1 MAGAWARRAATG
13 SGDEAGP
20 SEAPPQPPAGAGTG
34 TGSGAPAPLPRARA
48 LEAVLAARAELA
60 AVVDFVDL
68 LDTSMTRQPERVAA
82 LGEHRA
88 RLDITK
94 VTPQRK
100 SVAAYTADLVVA
112 AAEKARE
119 VEAASTILRRAAS
132 AAEVARTG
140 DLRFFADL
148 RRLRRVWNLRAV
160 PGGGVAAHVGG
171 CLLRGDGG
179 PTDGGLLVP
188 LERGAEGTVR
198 ACVDVGG
205 SGGAGGGAAPPR
217 VAEGVEAV
225 HALLRAHQRAIFFR
239 RLGSCTQQ
247 LPAELAECALAART
261 LAARAPGALQ
271 APEEIL
277 LQGLLV
283 RNLVQGAGRESDFRP
298 EARLWLAAARH
309 RALAGR
315 VAKGLLR
322 RIGEGPWE
330 VPCLVRWLP
339 HTERPGVT
347 GAHLLC
353 GRGAGAMRLLCVL
366 RGTAIAVEGVEGTR
380 GALSVD
386 QQGLDALVLS
396 ALKSLS
402 QAQRGGEV
410 PGDSD
415 PCPPG

>member
-1 MAGAWARRAATG
+1 M
-13 SGDEAGP
+13 
-20 SEAPPQPPAGAGTG
+20 
-34 TGSGAPAPLPRARA
+34 
-48 LEAVLAARAELA
+48 
-60 AVVDFVDL
+60 VDFVDL